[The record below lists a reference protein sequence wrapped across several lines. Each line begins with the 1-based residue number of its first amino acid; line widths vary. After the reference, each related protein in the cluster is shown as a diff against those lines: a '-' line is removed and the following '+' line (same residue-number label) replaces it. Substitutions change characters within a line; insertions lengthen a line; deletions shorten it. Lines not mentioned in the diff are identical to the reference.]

1 MEIKRDRY
9 LNRIISFM
17 WDGQVKVIT
26 GIRRCGKSYLL
37 RNLFRDYLLGQGVQE
52 DHILSFELDLA
63 RDIRFRNPLELAKA
77 VRELVEGKGEQFYLF
92 VDEIQMS
99 DEVANPYNADG
110 RKITFYD
117 ALNDLKSISNLDIYV
132 TGSNS
137 KMLSSDIL
145 TEFRGRSDEIRVHPL
160 SFAEYYSAAGGDK
173 SDAFDAY
180 AFFGG
185 MPLILSRP
193 TDSAKMTYLTS
204 LFSEV
209 YLKDIVERKHIQR
222 EDVLSSIL
230 DLLCSSIGSLTNP
243 TRVAD
248 TINTKQK
255 RAGENVVALNTV
267 KSYMDHLSD
276 AFLFTECKRWD
287 VKGKS
292 YFDYPNKYYCEDIGL
307 RNARIGFRQQEM
319 THIMENI
326 LYN

>member
-1 MEIKRDRY
+1 
-9 LNRIISFM
+9 
-17 WDGQVKVIT
+17 
-26 GIRRCGKSYLL
+26 
-37 RNLFRDYLLGQGVQE
+37 
-52 DHILSFELDLA
+52 
-63 RDIRFRNPLELAKA
+63 
-77 VRELVEGKGEQFYLF
+77 
-92 VDEIQMS
+92 
-99 DEVANPYNADG
+99 
-110 RKITFYD
+110 
-117 ALNDLKSISNLDIYV
+117 
-132 TGSNS
+132 
-137 KMLSSDIL
+137 MLSSDIL

-180 AFFGG
+180 AFFDG
-185 MPLILSRP
+185 MPLILSWP
-193 TDSAKMTYLTS
+193 TDSAKMTHLTS

-222 EDVLSSIL
+222 EDELSSIL
-230 DLLCSSIGSLTNP
+230 DLLCSSICSLTNP

-255 RAGENVVALNTV
+255 RAGENVVALNTI

-307 RNARIGFRQQEM
+307 RNARIGFQQQKM
-319 THIMENI
+319 THIILSHITLADCPKTTKGNENRAKI
-326 LYN
+326 WYNKTIKEIDWVCKKWGTFREQIAIR